1 MNFLKTIYSLAAAAA
16 VLSCTSES
24 IKSTYAGQESRI
36 ETFIQNQLNTVENS
50 YVVSNRGS
58 ERIVLVQ
65 GDGDGLAEDG
75 TVSFR
80 YAGYVFTSGSLNASN
95 LFATNDEQTAE
106 AAGWSIDIENPYE
119 PVTARLSESGFVE
132 GLKNGLLGVMTGE
145 ECIILFSGKYGFGG
159 KALGTIPA
167 NAAIAYRIRV
177 ESVENEK
184 Q

>member
-1 MNFLKTIYSLAAAAA
+1 MNFLKTIYSLAAAVS

-24 IKSTYAGQESRI
+24 IKNTYAGQESRI
-36 ETFIQNQLNTVENS
+36 EAFIQKQLNAVENS
-50 YVVSNRGS
+50 YVVSNSGS
-58 ERIVLVQ
+58 ERIVLVP
-65 GDGDGLAEDG
+65 GEGDGLTEDG

-80 YAGYVFTSGSLNASN
+80 YAGYVFNSGNLSASN
-95 LFATNDEQTAE
+95 LFATNDRQTAE
-106 AAGWSIDIENPYE
+106 EAGWSLDIENPYE
-119 PVTARLSESGFVE
+119 PVTVRLSGAGFVK
-132 GLKNGLLGVMTGE
+132 GLKNGLLGVRTGE
-145 ECIILFSGKYGFGG
+145 ESIILFSGKYGFGG

>member
-1 MNFLKTIYSLAAAAA
+1 MNFLKTIYSLAAAAS

-36 ETFIQNQLNTVENS
+36 ETFIQNQLKTVENS

-58 ERIVLVQ
+58 ERIVLVP
-65 GDGDGLAEDG
+65 GEGDGLAEDG

-80 YAGYVFTSGSLNASN
+80 YAGYVFNSGSLSASN
-95 LFATNDEQTAE
+95 LFATNDVQTAE
-106 AAGWSIDIENPYE
+106 AAGWSLDIENPYE
-119 PVTARLSESGFVE
+119 PVTVRLSESSFVE
-132 GLKNGLLGVMTGE
+132 GLRNGLPGVTAGE

-167 NAAIAYRIRV
+167 NAAIAYHIWV
-177 ESVENEK
+177 ESVENE
-184 Q
+184 

>member
-1 MNFLKTIYSLAAAAA
+1 MNFLRTIYSLAAAAS

-24 IKSTYAGQESRI
+24 IKSAYASQESRI
-36 ETFIQNQLNTVENS
+36 ETFIQNQLKTVENS

-58 ERIVLVQ
+58 ERIVLVP
-65 GDGDGLAEDG
+65 GEGDGLTEDG

-80 YAGYVFTSGSLNASN
+80 YAGYVFNSGNLSASN
-95 LFATNDEQTAE
+95 LFATNDRQTAE
-106 AAGWSIDIENPYE
+106 AAGWSLDVENPYE
-119 PVTARLSESGFVE
+119 PVTVRLSESGFVE
-132 GLKNGLLGVMTGE
+132 GLRNGLAGVTAGE

-167 NAAIAYRIRV
+167 NAAIAYHIWV